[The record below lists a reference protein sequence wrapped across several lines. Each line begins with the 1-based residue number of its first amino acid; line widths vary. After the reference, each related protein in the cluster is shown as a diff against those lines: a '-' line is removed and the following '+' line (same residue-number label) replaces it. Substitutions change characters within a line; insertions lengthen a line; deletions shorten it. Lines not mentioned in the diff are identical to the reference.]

1 MVAPTIVIVII
12 TIILSLALMD
22 ISDVV
27 IDIFPRIYLLEKVG
41 L

>member
-22 ISDVV
+22 ISDVA